1 MNAAYIKGLSATSLK
16 NMPISNSILHD
27 QQYINIMYLGLNNKQ
42 KRTRRSQSEKNT
54 ESYTL
59 EILKSQACMVK

>member
-1 MNAAYIKGLSATSLK
+1 MNAAYIKGLSATNFK